1 MLYSCNLFLRAE
13 CVLEDGTVPPNRVLI
28 AASRCVEMLFIG
40 TGKGGVILK
49 TAEVAR
55 LCDRGSLLDQGAG
68 V

>member
-1 MLYSCNLFLRAE
+1 M
-13 CVLEDGTVPPNRVLI
+13 EDGTVSPNRALI

-55 LCDRGSLLDQGAG
+55 LCDRGSLLDQVAG